1 MTSCRSQW
9 NEVKGGYNDVINEL
23 ISVTD
28 QKNANEEW
36 RNENM
41 VSIDLERVSCR
52 FELFRV
58 TYCDYVDYD
67 DRQVMNVICDLTFLL
82 NRWSS
87 VSCFACHCKPT
98 FLSLSFSLSLSLSLF
113 LSLSLSLPRLF
124 SISSVKHGEV
134 HWRDMLIR
142 NRLVD

>member
-9 NEVKGGYNDVINEL
+9 NEMKGGYNDVINEL

-28 QKNANEEW
+28 QKDANEEW

-52 FELFRV
+52 FELFSHLLWLCRLW
-58 TYCDYVDYD
+58 
-67 DRQVMNVICDLTFLL
+67 RSPSHECDLWFDFPSQSLVVGKL
-82 NRWSS
+82 FR
-87 VSCFACHCKPT
+87 
-98 FLSLSFSLSLSLSLF
+98 LSLQTDFSLSLSLSL
-113 LSLSLSLPRLF
+113 SLPRF

-142 NRLVD
+142 KISRLDIVHPNYPK